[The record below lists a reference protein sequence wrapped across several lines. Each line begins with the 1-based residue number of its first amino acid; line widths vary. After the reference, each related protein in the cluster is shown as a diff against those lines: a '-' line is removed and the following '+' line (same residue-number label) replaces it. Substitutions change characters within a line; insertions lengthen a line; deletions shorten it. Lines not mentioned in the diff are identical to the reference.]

1 MAGAFNPLPQPVYAP
16 ILGMVMY
23 YKADQFTKVD
33 DVSNLDANIDAYIPI
48 GAPED
53 ASKLAITPIFT
64 GPESDLRYCRSNI
77 KIDYIDMEARKFPRP
92 LSLDLTANF
101 YYGLFQGKNVH
112 CDILCGS
119 GLITLINLTYAF
131 YYEDLQARG
140 MRFHFQLTGKCVQ
153 PEFITFLDDGWN
165 AYVDKVTS
173 RGLAVLYEDNVFK
186 VS

>member
-1 MAGAFNPLPQPVYAP
+1 MGRVKTAPQPVYAP

-23 YKADQFTKVD
+23 YKTDTFVKINSVD
-33 DVSNLDANIDAYIPI
+33 DLDANYDAYIPI

-77 KIDYIDMEARKFPRP
+77 KIDYIDMEARKFPNP
-92 LSLDLTANF
+92 LSLDLPANL
-101 YYGLFQGKNVH
+101 YYQQFQGKNVH

-119 GLITLINLTYAF
+119 GLITLVNLTYAF

-140 MRFHFQLTGKCVQ
+140 MRFHFQLTSKCIQ
-153 PEFITFLDDGWN
+153 PEFITFLDDGWD
-165 AYVDKVTS
+165 AYVDKV
-173 RGLAVLYEDNVFK
+173 RGRALPGLYDDNVFHT
-186 VS
+186 S